1 MSARLTFFAIAA
13 FWVTMNVLLWREEF
27 AARSDATPVPF
38 DLVWKKILTAPETSS
53 LDIYQG
59 VKPAGYCE
67 FSTSIG
73 RQMAELDDD
82 KLPSE
87 NLAARA
93 GYQVN
98 LAGNFLPSTLTN
110 HVKFNGRLQ
119 FDKACQWREL
129 NLKFSLRQTT
139 VEIHSL
145 AAQKNLHLKIT
156 DDGAV
161 MERDLT
167 FAELQ
172 NPSTL
177 IRTLLGD
184 GGDIFPAGFEL
195 PGLAS
200 ASAPPILWT
209 ACRTR
214 VQIGS
219 ETVPVYRLATGALGY
234 TVSADISTIGEI
246 LRVELPGN
254 LSARIN
260 GWNKP

>member
-1 MSARLTFFAIAA
+1 MTARLTFLAIAA

-27 AARSDATPVPF
+27 TARANATPVPF
-38 DLVWKKILTAPETSS
+38 DVVWKKILTAPEASA
-53 LDIYQG
+53 LDIMQG
-59 VKPAGYCE
+59 RKHVGFCE

-73 RQMAELDDD
+73 QQLAELDDEKVPAD
-82 KLPSE
+82 

-93 GYQVN
+93 GYQVHIT
-98 LAGNFLPSTLTN
+98 GNFLFGGTTN
-110 HVKFNGRLQ
+110 FVKFNGRLR
-119 FDKACQWREL
+119 FDSLREWREL
-129 NLKFSLRQTT
+129 NLKITMRAAT

-156 DDGAV
+156 GDGATL
-161 MERDLT
+161 ERDLT
-167 FAELQ
+167 FTELQ
-172 NPSTL
+172 NPGTVL
-177 IRTLLGD
+177 RTLLGD
-184 GGDIFPAGFEL
+184 GGEIFPSGFEM
-195 PGLAS
+195 PGLTPA
-200 ASAPPILWT
+200 AAPPIQWT
-209 ACRTR
+209 ASRTR
-214 VQIGS
+214 VQIGG